1 MDTYKVRIYLIIFF
15 FQIHPHQRPITIHRV
30 ADAKI
35 RAHFNLSD
43 MGDFRPD
50 FFSSD
55 FVGSPRAI
63 KFSKQK
69 TAKKVRICGK
79 KGKSDDREKKTS
91 YVFFFSS
98 NITNDSIIND
108 IYYQQQDEEVSQFD
122 VKN

>member
-1 MDTYKVRIYLIIFF
+1 MMDTYKVRIFF
-15 FQIHPHQRPITIHRV
+15 SFQIHSHQRPITIHRV

-79 KGKSDDREKKTS
+79 KAKSDDREKKTLI
-91 YVFFFSS
+91 YFFSAQ
-98 NITNDSIIND
+98 TLPMT
-108 IYYQQQDEEVSQFD
+108 VS
-122 VKN
+122 

>member
-1 MDTYKVRIYLIIFF
+1 M
-15 FQIHPHQRPITIHRV
+15 

-79 KGKSDDREKKTS
+79 KAKSDDREKQKKPYT
-91 YVFFFSS
+91 YIFFSSS

-122 VKN
+122 VKY

>member
-1 MDTYKVRIYLIIFF
+1 MMDTYKVRIF
-15 FQIHPHQRPITIHRV
+15 FQIYSHQRPITIHRV
-30 ADAKI
+30 ADAQI

-43 MGDFRPD
+43 MGDFRPH

-79 KGKSDDREKKTS
+79 KAKSDDREKQKKTLHI
-91 YVFFFSS
+91 YFFFQLKH
-98 NITNDSIIND
+98 
-108 IYYQQQDEEVSQFD
+108 YQ
-122 VKN
+122 

>member
-1 MDTYKVRIYLIIFF
+1 
-15 FQIHPHQRPITIHRV
+15 
-30 ADAKI
+30 
-35 RAHFNLSD
+35 

-55 FVGSPRAI
+55 FIGSPRAI

-79 KGKSDDREKKTS
+79 KAKSDDREKKPLI
-91 YVFFFSS
+91 YFFFFSS

>member
-1 MDTYKVRIYLIIFF
+1 
-15 FQIHPHQRPITIHRV
+15 
-30 ADAKI
+30 
-35 RAHFNLSD
+35 

-55 FVGSPRAI
+55 FIGSPRAI

-79 KGKSDDREKKTS
+79 KAKSDDREKKNS
-91 YVFFFSS
+91 YIFFFSS

-108 IYYQQQDEEVSQFD
+108 IYYQQHDEEVSQFD
-122 VKN
+122 VKNSVNAFQSN